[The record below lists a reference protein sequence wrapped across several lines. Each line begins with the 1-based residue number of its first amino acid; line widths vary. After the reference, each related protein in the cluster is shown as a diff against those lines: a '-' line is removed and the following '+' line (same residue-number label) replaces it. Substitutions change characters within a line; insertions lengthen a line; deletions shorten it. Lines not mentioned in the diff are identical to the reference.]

1 MQSLQVENEAQ
12 HQPSSAE
19 GTLSGDDGM
28 ERRVFALESF
38 AVETNKELRDI
49 RERLISIEATLPHL
63 ATKAD
68 LAILRSDMKAEM
80 STMKSDMKAEMSTM
94 KSDMKAEISTIKS
107 DMKAE
112 ISALQSD
119 MKAKIS
125 AVESAMT
132 RMESTLIKWL
142 AGFSLVIISVLIA
155 SGAFIANMLR

>member
-80 STMKSDMKAEMSTM
+80 STMKSHMKAEISTL
-94 KSDMKAEISTIKS
+94 KSDMKAEISTLKS
-107 DMKAE
+107 GMN
-112 ISALQSD
+112 
-119 MKAKIS
+119 AKIS

-132 RMESTLIKWL
+132 KMESTLIKWL